1 MRHQLRTDS
10 SHRVP
15 DCERSVL
22 SSWDHAPCVLCPFH
36 ESSGPSHCLQEMA
49 RSALRQR
56 PKAFPRQLPSYRAAG
71 HAHFLSTRNES
82 SALELASPLGNS
94 VVEEF
99 SRMRADSNAEAQ
111 RNKMRPRN
119 SRASRVCP
127 SITRTPAAF
136 RVLESKMTLC
146 TTLCGRIVTFPVACA
161 AGRVEFKLLK

>member
-15 DCERSVL
+15 DCERSAL

-36 ESSGPSHCLQEMA
+36 ESAGPAHCLQEMA

-82 SALELASPLGNS
+82 SAREFPKHGLEVCSKARHPGASFPVL
-94 VVEEF
+94 
-99 SRMRADSNAEAQ
+99 SRSPTLETVSTKQPRMLLLHIAEA
-111 RNKMRPRN
+111 RNVDAVGPMSERN
-119 SRASRVCP
+119 
-127 SITRTPAAF
+127 
-136 RVLESKMTLC
+136 L
-146 TTLCGRIVTFPVACA
+146 
-161 AGRVEFKLLK
+161 